1 MAIIDPPDS
10 IVNKRMWVPQQN
22 VFGGAQP
29 GSALVIHKTGGGDGT
44 AEGTAHYFQTGTDKS
59 AHFIVG
65 QNGTVVQCVHLVDG
79 AGANCCPDDTH
90 NSWWNPLIAQHPNLN
105 TCTISIEHCD
115 PSQTNS
121 TPLTSAQKAAS
132 FKLIKWIVD
141 QYGFDIHTEIRPHN
155 SIDAT
160 VCPGNFP
167 WTEMIT
173 YLEGA
178 TPVTINPGSDPAFL
192 NTYWNSGVQP
202 APDFTTGIAHAWAKD
217 VSQDLWRGV
226 PIMKEGKIMWKGA
239 LVPWQ
244 QFGGGFYT
252 WEKGQAFW
260 HSNS

>member
-10 IVNKRMWVPQQN
+10 IVQKRIWVPEQN
-22 VFGGAQP
+22 TFIGAQP

-44 AEGTAHYFQTGTDKS
+44 AEGTANYFQTGTTKS
-59 AHFIVG
+59 AHFVVG
-65 QNGTVVQCVHLVDG
+65 QDGAVVQCVHLLDG
-79 AGANCCPDDTH
+79 AGANCCPDSTH
-90 NSWWNPLIAQHPNLN
+90 NPWWNTLISKYTNLN
-105 TCTISIEHCD
+105 LCTISIEHCD
-115 PSQTNS
+115 PSTSNS

-132 FKLIKWIVD
+132 FKLIKWIVN
-141 QYGFDIHTEIRPHN
+141 QYGLDIHTEIRPHN

-160 VCPGNFP
+160 ICPGNFP
-167 WTEMIT
+167 WTEMIA
-173 YLEGA
+173 YLEG
-178 TPVTINPGSDPAFL
+178 TPVPTNPGADPDFQH
-192 NTYWNSGVQP
+192 TYWNSGVQP
-202 APDFTTGIAHAWAKD
+202 APDFTTGIAHAWAHD

-226 PIMKEGKIMWKGA
+226 PIMKEGKIMWKGT

>member
-1 MAIIDPPDS
+1 MAIIDPPDT
-10 IVNKRMWVPQQN
+10 IVNKRMWVPEQN
-22 VFGGAQP
+22 TFIGAQP

-44 AEGTAHYFQTGTDKS
+44 AEGTASYFQHGTD
-59 AHFIVG
+59 
-65 QNGTVVQCVHLVDG
+65 VQCVHLNDG
-79 AGANCCPDDTH
+79 AGANCCPDSTH
-90 NSWWNPLIAQHPNLN
+90 NAWWNPLISHFPNLN
-105 TCTISIEHCD
+105 LCTISIEHCD
-115 PSQTNS
+115 ISTSNSSQ
-121 TPLTSAQKAAS
+121 LTSAQKAAS

-160 VCPGNFP
+160 ICPGNFP
-167 WTEMIT
+167 WAEMIA
-173 YLEGA
+173 YLEG
-178 TPVTINPGSDPAFL
+178 TPPVPTNPGADPVFL
-192 NTYWNSGVQP
+192 QQYWSSGVQP
-202 APDFTTGIAHAWAKD
+202 IPDFTTGIAHAWAKD

-226 PIMKEGKIMWKGA
+226 PIAKEGKIMWKGT